1 MPKPIEIE
9 KDGSLSIDT
18 FQQGIGNSSLSNFA
32 DIMGVNVTD
41 NPGVASVNFKFN
53 NNIKLCQQQKS

>member
-1 MPKPIEIE
+1 MKLE
-9 KDGSLSIDT
+9 KDNSLTIAD
-18 FQQGIGNSSLSNFA
+18 FQEGIGKSILS
-32 DIMGVNVTD
+32 DYSDMMGVNIVD

>member
-1 MPKPIEIE
+1 MELQ

-18 FQQGIGNSSLSNFA
+18 FQQGIGNSTLSNFA
-32 DIMGVNVTD
+32 DMMGVNIVD

>member
-1 MPKPIEIE
+1 MSVKIE
-9 KDGSLSIDT
+9 KDNSLVISD
-18 FQQGIGNSSLSNFA
+18 FSKGIGQSVLSEYS
-32 DIMGVNVTD
+32 DMMGVNIVD